1 MLRAK
6 KKKSYSCPYVKTEEY
21 CAKVLRHLLCFK
33 NIFYVNGGKV
43 QVFSETCIYTQKYR
57 IKGKNRDGQF
67 KQILKSICS
76 ITNPPY
82 SLKDLRKA
90 FQDLE
95 KKSAVLFSVVLK
107 STADNLIFKLLV
119 LLVVEVVVRLLWE
132 ITKLT

>member
-6 KKKSYSCPYVKTEEY
+6 KKELFLSLCKDRRVLCKSLETSLMFQEY
-21 CAKVLRHLLCFK
+21 FLRK
-33 NIFYVNGGKV
+33 WGKV

-132 ITKLT
+132 IAKLT